1 VGALSVDGFFTLE
14 AGRGSRSACPFIS
27 FGVVQAVLPARDRWR
42 EIGRAD
48 WQWDGG
54 STARLRIHGEGR
66 MVVGS
71 ITHNRLR
78 VTATPLYRA
87 LGRPL
92 RGVVPIRIDGD
103 DLYIDVSGVE
113 AGQ

>member
-1 VGALSVDGFFTLE
+1 MSDDGFVTLE
-14 AGRGSRSACPFIS
+14 GGRGSRSAFPYIS
-27 FGVVQAVLPARDRWR
+27 FGAVQAVLPARDRWR
-42 EIGRAD
+42 EVGRAD

-66 MVVGS
+66 MAVGS
-71 ITHNRLR
+71 QSPTRLR

-92 RGVVPIRIDGD
+92 RGMVPIRIDGD